1 MVYIYFESIIIQKSS
16 ICVEITDQLIRVRD
30 MTSPLKHVVQV
41 NPRTYFLGPV
51 MDSGA
56 CGFSRQV
63 YITGPTLKINP
74 CEVEVETDVTLSVL

>member
-51 MDSGA
+51 MDS

-63 YITGPTLKINP
+63 CITGPTLKINP